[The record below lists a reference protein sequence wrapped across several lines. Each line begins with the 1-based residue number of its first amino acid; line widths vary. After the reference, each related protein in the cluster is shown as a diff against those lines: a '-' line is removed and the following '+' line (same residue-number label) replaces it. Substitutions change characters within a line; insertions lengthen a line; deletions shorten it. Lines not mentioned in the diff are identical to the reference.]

1 MSKIF
6 ISYARE
12 DEDAALE
19 IYSFLV
25 SEGFSVW
32 IDKKNLMPG
41 QDWKIEIEK
50 AIKDSSVFLAC
61 LSNSSVNETGFVQA
75 ELKRAFDVADLMPEG
90 KIFIIPLRL
99 DDCQVPYKIQH
110 LQWLNYYEINSR
122 NRLLAVI
129 SNKVKTEKQKQPIDL
144 TPIEL
149 RKIMDKLYD
158 LESLRVLCL
167 DLGVRFENL
176 PSQGI
181 SARIV
186 DLIEYCERHNK
197 YQLLINEVLSEIN
210 RN

>member
-1 MSKIF
+1 MSNIF

-12 DEDAALE
+12 DEDVALE
-19 IYSFLV
+19 IFSILV

-50 AIKDSSVFLAC
+50 AIKGSSVFLAC
-61 LSNSSVNETGFVQA
+61 LSNSSVNKTGFVQA

-110 LQWLNYYEINSR
+110 LQWLNYYETGSR
-122 NRLLAVI
+122 DRLLAVI
-129 SNKVKTEKQKQPIDL
+129 SNKVKAEKEKQPINL
-144 TPIEL
+144 TPTEF
-149 RKIMDKLYD
+149 RRRMDKLYD
-158 LESLRVLCL
+158 LEALKVLCH
-167 DLGVRFENL
+167 DLGVRYENL
-176 PSQGI
+176 PSKGI
-181 SARIV
+181 SAKIV

-197 YQLLINEVLSEIN
+197 YQQLVNKVLSQTN
-210 RN
+210 

>member
-1 MSKIF
+1 MSNIF

-12 DEDAALE
+12 DEDVALE

-41 QDWKIEIEK
+41 QDWKIEIGK
-50 AIKDSSVFLAC
+50 AIKGSSVFLAC
-61 LSNSSVNETGFVQA
+61 LSNSSVNKTGFVQA

-99 DDCQVPYKIQH
+99 DDCQVPNKIQH
-110 LQWLNYYEINSR
+110 LQWLNYYETGSR
-122 NRLLAVI
+122 DGLLAVI
-129 SNKVKTEKQKQPIDL
+129 SSKIQAENEKQPINL

-149 RKIMDKLYD
+149 RKKMDKLYD
-158 LESLRVLCL
+158 LESLKVLCH

-197 YQLLINEVLSEIN
+197 YQQLANKVLSQTD
-210 RN
+210 